1 VRIAYVCADPG
12 VPVFGTKGCS
22 VHAQGVLGALVRAGA
37 QVELFTS
44 RPGGDAPPA
53 LARVV
58 VHDLG
63 RPQAADAA
71 VRERRLL
78 DLDADLHR
86 RLLDAGPFDLVYE
99 RHALFASAAMRVARS
114 TGVPGVLEVNAPLVE
129 EQAAHRVLIN
139 RRGAERHRTAA
150 FAAASV
156 ITAVSRSLGATLNLR
171 PEAAGKV
178 VVVPNGVDPARFP
191 APAPREPGRPFTVAF
206 VGTLKPWHG
215 LDVLVDAF
223 SLLRRQVHDARLL
236 VIGDGPGR
244 APLEL
249 ALAGVGAADAA
260 HLPGAVAPADV
271 GRLLAGADAA
281 VAPYPGDDANYFSP
295 LKVFEG
301 MAAGLPVVASRVGQ
315 LPELIRDG
323 RTGLLVAPGDPEAL
337 AASLVELAHAPARR
351 ARIGAAAREHVLR
364 EHTWD
369 GVVRR
374 VLGLAVPAGAP
385 A

>member
-1 VRIAYVCADPG
+1 
-12 VPVFGTKGCS
+12 
-22 VHAQGVLGALVRAGA
+22 
-37 QVELFTS
+37 
-44 RPGGDAPPA
+44 
-53 LARVV
+53 
-58 VHDLG
+58 
-63 RPQAADAA
+63 
-71 VRERRLL
+71 
-78 DLDADLHR
+78 
-86 RLLDAGPFDLVYE
+86 
-99 RHALFASAAMRVARS
+99 
-114 TGVPGVLEVNAPLVE
+114 
-129 EQAAHRVLIN
+129 
-139 RRGAERHRTAA
+139 
-150 FAAASV
+150 
-156 ITAVSRSLGATLNLR
+156 
-171 PEAAGKV
+171 
-178 VVVPNGVDPARFP
+178 
-191 APAPREPGRPFTVAF
+191 
-206 VGTLKPWHG
+206 
-215 LDVLVDAF
+215 
-223 SLLRRQVHDARLL
+223 
-236 VIGDGPGR
+236 
-244 APLEL
+244 
-249 ALAGVGAADAA
+249 
-260 HLPGAVAPADV
+260 VAPADV